1 MRTWFTMRDAIA
13 EHPTAADARTPYV
26 IASAR
31 RTLEVLLA
39 FTLPPH
45 RFGLAEVTH
54 RLGLERNQAYRSLKT
69 LEAAGFLIATDDARF
84 ELGPAAATLG
94 TGAMRFHGA
103 SVIDV
108 AGPALDHLSTST
120 RETVHLFLRRGDR
133 AVCVDRRES
142 PQSVRMVS
150 VLGRSFPLH
159 AGATPKAMLAWL
171 PDTDRNTVLAQLD
184 DLPTFT
190 ERTYRD
196 RGTLA
201 RELDAIR
208 TRGYAISDED
218 FDAAARGVGAPILD
232 AAGDVVGGVS
242 VGGPS
247 YRIDDATL
255 AHYGDLIREAADDI
269 SRRLARHAAPE
280 TDPVAPTG
288 LS

>member
-1 MRTWFTMRDAIA
+1 MRTWFTMRDTVA
-13 EHPTAADARTPYV
+13 EHAATTDARTPYV

-39 FTLPPH
+39 FTEPPH
-45 RFGLAEVTH
+45 RFGLAEITH
-54 RLGLERNQAYRSLKT
+54 QLGLERNQAYRSLKT
-69 LEAAGFLIATDDARF
+69 LEAAGFLVATDDARF
-84 ELGPAAATLG
+84 ELGPAAATLS

-108 AGPALDHLSTST
+108 AGPALDHLSAAT
-120 RETVHLFLRRGDR
+120 RETVHLFLRRADR

-142 PQSVRMVS
+142 PQNVRMVS

-171 PDTDRNTVLAQLD
+171 PDAERDAVLAQLD
-184 DLPTFT
+184 DLPAFT
-190 ERTYRD
+190 DRTYRD
-196 RGTLA
+196 RHALS

-208 TRGYAISDED
+208 ARGYAISDQD
-218 FDAAARGVGAPILD
+218 YDAAARGVGAPILD

-255 AHYGDLIREAADDI
+255 ARYGDLIREAADDI

-280 TDPVAPTG
+280 TEPLAPPG
-288 LS
+288 PS